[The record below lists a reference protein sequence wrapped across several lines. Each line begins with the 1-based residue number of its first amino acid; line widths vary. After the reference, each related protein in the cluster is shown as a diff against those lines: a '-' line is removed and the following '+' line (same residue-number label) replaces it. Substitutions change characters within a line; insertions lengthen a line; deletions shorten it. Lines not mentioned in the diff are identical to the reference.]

1 MVANSTNSPASGLPK
16 VAFVYDFDGT
26 LARDNIQ
33 EHSLLGLLGE
43 EQVRPFWDRVEARAQ
58 DANADQ
64 ILMYLFEILESAKR
78 NGIKLTKDLL
88 EKHGRQTPLLP
99 GVEDWFQRINV
110 FARDLGL
117 DPVHYIVS
125 SGNEEMIRGT
135 VIADCFQ
142 YIFACKY
149 LFDANGEACW
159 PSVVVNYTTKTQ
171 FLFRINKDIENFWND
186 KSLNAWMEKPTR
198 PVPFERMIFFG
209 DGDTDIPAMKMTRE
223 QGGYS
228 IAVFDPAK
236 WKQAAAKEKV
246 HKLISEDRVS
256 YVTSGDY
263 REDSLLDATVKGILS
278 RIGRQLE
285 TPPSG
290 SHR

>member
-1 MVANSTNSPASGLPK
+1 MDSSRLDSPTVGAAKPT

-33 EHSLLGLLGE
+33 EHSLLRALGE
-43 EQVRPFWDRVEARAQ
+43 DVGEFWNRVEENAQ
-58 DANADQ
+58 ASNADQ
-64 ILMYLFEILESAKR
+64 ILMYLFEILRSAR
-78 NGIKLTKDLL
+78 SHGVKLTSEML
-88 EKHGRQTPLLP
+88 EEHGRNTPLLP
-99 GVEDWFQRINV
+99 GVEAWFDRIDA
-110 FARDLGL
+110 FARELGL
-117 DPVHYIVS
+117 EPVHYIVS

-135 VIADCFQ
+135 AIAHRFR

-149 LFDANGEACW
+149 LFDDQGEACW

-171 FLFRINKDIENFWND
+171 FLFRINKGIENFWD
-186 KSLNAWMEKPTR
+186 DQSLNRWMEKPSR

-228 IAVFDPAK
+228 VAVFDPDK
-236 WKQAAAKEKV
+236 WAQSSSREKV

-256 YVTSGDY
+256 YVVSGDY
-263 REDSLLDATVKGILS
+263 NEDSLLDATVKGILS
-278 RIGRQLE
+278 RIGRQL
-285 TPPSG
+285 
-290 SHR
+290 

>member
-1 MVANSTNSPASGLPK
+1 MGNESMTASDHDRPL

-33 EHSLLGLLGE
+33 EHSLLEALGE
-43 EQVRPFWDRVEARAQ
+43 TVGSFWERVERRAQ
-58 DANADQ
+58 ENNADQ
-64 ILMYLFEILESAKR
+64 ILMYLHEILASAR
-78 NGIKLTKDLL
+78 RHGVKLTRGLL
-88 EKHGRQTPLLP
+88 EEHGRETPLLP
-99 GVEDWFQRINV
+99 GVDSWFDRIDD
-110 FARDLGL
+110 FARALGL
-117 DPVHYIVS
+117 EPVHYVVS

-135 VIADCFQ
+135 SIADRFR

-149 LFDANGEACW
+149 LFDADGVASW
-159 PSVVVNYTTKTQ
+159 PGVVVNYTTKTQ
-171 FLFRINKDIENFWND
+171 FLFRINKGIENFWDD

-228 IAVFDPAK
+228 IAVFDPHK
-236 WKQAAAKEKV
+236 WDQPAAKHKV

-256 YVTSGDY
+256 YVAEGDY
-263 REDSLLDATVKGILS
+263 SEDSVLDATVKGILS
-278 RIGRQLE
+278 RIGRRLE
-285 TPPSG
+285 AE
-290 SHR
+290 

>member
-1 MVANSTNSPASGLPK
+1 MFSSPTDSAAGERPR

-43 EQVRPFWDRVEARAQ
+43 QEVGPFWDRVEARAQ
-58 DANADQ
+58 SENADQ

-78 NGIKLTKDLL
+78 NGTKITKELL
-88 EKHGRQTPLLP
+88 EQHGRETPLLP
-99 GVEDWFQRINV
+99 GVEAWFDRIDT
-110 FARDLGL
+110 FSKEQGL
-117 DPVHYIVS
+117 EPVHYIVS

-135 VIADCFQ
+135 AIADRFQ

-149 LFDANGEACW
+149 LFDESGAACW

-171 FLFRINKDIENFWND
+171 FLFRINKGIENFWD
-186 KSLNAWMEKPTR
+186 DQSLNRWMEKQSR

-236 WKQAAAKEKV
+236 WNQPAAKEKV

-263 REDSLLDATVKGILS
+263 NEDSLLDATVKGILS
-278 RIGRQLE
+278 RIGRQLDS
-285 TPPSG
+285 TS
-290 SHR
+290 

>member
-1 MVANSTNSPASGLPK
+1 MLPK
-16 VAFVYDFDGT
+16 VALIYDFDGT

-33 EHSLLGLLGE
+33 EHSLLGLLDE
-43 EQVRPFWDRVEARAQ
+43 EIGPFWDRVEARAR

-64 ILMYLFEILESAKR
+64 ILMYLFEILASAKR
-78 NGIKLTKDLL
+78 KGIKLTRDLL
-88 EKHGRQTPLLP
+88 EQHGQATPLLP
-99 GVEDWFQRINV
+99 GVESWFDRIDV
-110 FARDLGL
+110 FARGLGL
-117 DPVHYIVS
+117 DPMHYIVS

-135 VIADCFQ
+135 AIAQRFQ

-149 LFDANGEACW
+149 LFDENGEACW

-171 FLFRINKDIENFWND
+171 FLFRINKGIENFWND
-186 KSLNAWMEKPTR
+186 RSLNAWMEKPTR

-228 IAVFDPAK
+228 IAVFDPSK
-236 WKQAAAKEKV
+236 WKLRVTKEKV

-263 REDSLLDATVKGILS
+263 NEDSLLDATVKGILS
-278 RIGRQLE
+278 RISRQF
-285 TPPSG
+285 T
-290 SHR
+290 

>member
-1 MVANSTNSPASGLPK
+1 MLPK

-33 EHSLLGLLGE
+33 EHSLLELLGE
-43 EQVRPFWDRVEARAQ
+43 DIGLFWDRVEAHAEE
-58 DANADQ
+58 ANADQ
-64 ILMYLFEILESAKR
+64 ILMYLFEILASAKR
-78 NGIKLTKDLL
+78 NGVTLTRELL
-88 EKHGRQTPLLP
+88 EEHGRHTPLLP
-99 GVEDWFQRINV
+99 GVESWFERIDA
-110 FARDLGL
+110 FASELGL
-117 DPVHYIVS
+117 EPVHYIVS

-135 VIADCFQ
+135 DIAKHFK

-149 LFDANGEACW
+149 LFDENGEACW

-171 FLFRINKDIENFWND
+171 FLFRINKGIENFWND
-186 KSLNAWMEKPTR
+186 QSLNRWMEKPSR

-236 WKQAAAKEKV
+236 WTQPEAKEKV

-263 REDSLLDATVKGILS
+263 SEDSLLDATVKGILS
-278 RIGRQLE
+278 RIGRQLDQTDE
-285 TPPSG
+285 
-290 SHR
+290 